1 MLKSLS
7 ELALISRLLLK
18 SYSIISNLL
27 LLLLLMFFSCGIL
40 GNKF

>member
-1 MLKSLS
+1 
-7 ELALISRLLLK
+7 LLK

-40 GNKF
+40 GNKFWKACVLLMCC